1 MRTVVEARFA
11 ERLTLDDLARETGFS
26 KFYLER
32 SFNERFGLPIDQFL
46 KRVRIARALALL
58 RRGERPASVARAVGL
73 RRPAPPDAGV
83 PQRAGLHAPPV
94 LGGGAPELAGPAAD

>member
-1 MRTVVEARFA
+1 VRTVVEQRFA

-32 SFNERFGLPIDQFL
+32 SFNERYGLPIHQFL

-58 RRGERPASVARAVGL
+58 RQGERPASVARAVGFADQPHL
-73 RRPAPPDAGV
+73 TRVFRSELGFTPRQYWATARRN
-83 PQRAGLHAPPV
+83 
-94 LGGGAPELAGPAAD
+94 